1 MMANLYFDESIRDNG
16 AFIIGAIVISEEDL
30 SSRIRAE
37 WESMGLNPNDDEYKS
52 SAIKANNEVSV
63 KQREFISYLVHSSKL
78 ALAVLP
84 NHDRRQLGNYCAALV
99 LQLLDTKKLRN
110 ESHELY
116 IDENVFIDK
125 NIKTRL
131 EDSKVNLYLNS
142 DSKLEAGIQLADHAS
157 HALGG
162 MLLEEM
168 GIVKKQVR
176 AGENSG
182 YHPDEMLDLGF
193 ELWASLRYAL
203 IGNNQYIEG
212 LSPPPDD
219 PANPFFMV
227 NGYGLYI
234 AGSCSEELAAAAKK
248 RFGIN
253 YLGCIH

>member
-1 MMANLYFDESIRDNG
+1 MANLYFDESIRDNG
-16 AFIIGAIVISEEDL
+16 AFIIGAAVISGDDL
-30 SSRIRAE
+30 SARIRTQ
-37 WESMGLNPNDDEYKS
+37 WESMGLNPDDDEYKS
-52 SAIKANNEVSV
+52 SAIKSNNEVSV
-63 KQREFISYLVHSSKL
+63 KQREYISRLVHSSKL
-78 ALAVLP
+78 ALVVLP
-84 NHDRRQLGNYCAALV
+84 SQDRKQLGNYCAELV
-99 LQLLDTKKLRN
+99 FQLLDNNKLRD
-110 ESHELY
+110 ETHDLF

-125 NIKTRL
+125 HIKTKL
-131 EDSKVNLYLNS
+131 EDRKVNVYLNS

-168 GIVKKQVR
+168 GIITKQVK

-182 YHPDEMLDLGF
+182 YHPDDMLDLGF

-227 NGYGLYI
+227 DGYGLYI
-234 AGSCSEELAAAAKK
+234 ADSCSETLAAAAKK